1 MRAYVLVEAS
11 VGTAHTMVDEIRRL
25 NAAGVKLLSTDA
37 VTGPYDVIVLLEGSN
52 LDLLARF
59 VAEKIQAINGVQRT
73 TTCVA

>member
-11 VGTAHTMVDEIRRL
+11 VGTANTMVDEIRRL

-37 VTGPYDVIVLLEGSN
+37 VTGPYDVIVLLEGDD
-52 LDLLARF
+52 LDVLARF
-59 VAEKIQAINGVQRT
+59 VADKVQAISGVQRT

>member
-11 VGTAHTMVDEIRRL
+11 VGTAHSMVDEIRRL

-37 VTGPYDVIVLLEGSN
+37 VTGPYDVIVLLEGDD
-52 LDLLARF
+52 LDVLARF
-59 VAEKIQAINGVQRT
+59 VADRVQGINGVQRT